1 VISLVVV
8 FWMYVILFA
17 VIGAMRGW
25 AKEILV
31 TFGIV
36 LSLFLITVL
45 ETYVSVVI
53 TTIATS
59 GGRPQFWMR
68 STIVILLVFFSY
80 QTPNIRAIA
89 GARFVR
95 ERLQDTLLGFMLGGV
110 NGFLVVGTLWYF
122 LNDANYPFPI
132 IIPPQQGQPYFDAAQ
147 RLIRVLPPVWL
158 TIPWIYFAV
167 GLAFLFVIIVFI

>member
-1 VISLVVV
+1 MISLVVV

-68 STIVILLVFFSY
+68 TTILVLLVFFSY

-89 GARFVR
+89 GARFAR

-110 NGFLVVGTLWYF
+110 NGFLVVGTIWYF

-132 IIPPQQGQPYFDAAQ
+132 IIPPQAGQPYFEAAQ
-147 RLIRVLPPVWL
+147 RLVRILPPEWL